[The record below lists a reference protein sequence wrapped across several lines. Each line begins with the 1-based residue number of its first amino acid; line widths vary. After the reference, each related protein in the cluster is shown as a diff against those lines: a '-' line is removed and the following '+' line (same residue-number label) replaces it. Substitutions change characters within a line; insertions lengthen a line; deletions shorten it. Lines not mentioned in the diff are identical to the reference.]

1 MHRILA
7 LIALVA
13 FAIGS
18 SAAYAGGG
26 CSSGEIAGT
35 TPKQTVASVDGG
47 ITPIPVPAGSGS

>member
-1 MHRILA
+1 MHRFLA

-18 SAAYAGGG
+18 TSAFA
-26 CSSGEIAGT
+26 CSYGEVAGT

-47 ITPIPVPAGSGS
+47 STPIPVPAGNGS

>member
-18 SAAYAGGG
+18 SSAYA
-26 CSSGEIAGT
+26 CSGMETAGS
-35 TPKQTVASVDGG
+35 TPKQTVASIDGG
-47 ITPIPVPAGSGS
+47 ITPIPVPAGNGS